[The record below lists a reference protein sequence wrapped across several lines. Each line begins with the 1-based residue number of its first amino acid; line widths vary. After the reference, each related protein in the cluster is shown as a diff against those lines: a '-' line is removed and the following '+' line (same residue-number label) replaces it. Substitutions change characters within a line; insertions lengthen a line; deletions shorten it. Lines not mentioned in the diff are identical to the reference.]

1 MDKMKTVTA
10 NDISVED
17 FMKPRCK
24 VKPGDRIYRKHKT
37 MTIPDR
43 MEVIEVTPVET
54 GYFIKCK
61 YMYHGIGQQE
71 RTFSDVIFRDD
82 SWVVEKKGVDF

>member
-1 MDKMKTVTA
+1 MDEMKTVTA
-10 NDISVED
+10 SETSVEE

-24 VKPGDRIYRKHKT
+24 VKSGDRIYRKHRN
-37 MTIPDR
+37 MTVPDR
-43 MEVIEVTPVET
+43 MEVTEVTPAET

-71 RTFSDVIFRDD
+71 RTFSDVIFRDEN
-82 SWVVEKKGVDF
+82 WVIEKKGVDF

>member
-1 MDKMKTVTA
+1 MDEMKTVTTS
-10 NDISVED
+10 DISVED

-24 VKPGDRIYRKHKT
+24 VKPGDRIYRKNKN

-43 MEVIEVTPVET
+43 MEVTEVTPSKT

-61 YMYHGIGQQE
+61 YMYHGIGVQE
-71 RTFSDVIFRDD
+71 RTFSDVIFQDD
-82 SWVVEKKGVDF
+82 SWVIEKKGIDF

>member
-1 MDKMKTVTA
+1 MD
-10 NDISVED
+10 DISVKE

-24 VKPGDRIYRKHKT
+24 VNVGDRIYRKIKT

-43 MEVIEVTPVET
+43 LEVIEVTPAET

-71 RTFSDVIFRDD
+71 RTFSDMIFKDD
-82 SWVVEKKGVDF
+82 SWVIEKKGTDF